1 MPKKTYFYVHKDYE
15 KALNRKLTLILLLC
29 FGILVPSSGQERP
42 GFIKR
47 IVDRILAP
55 SPQLDSAYIYQ
66 PRPHWNVSLSNS
78 LRQIGAFQTN
88 EFEVGGEHVT
98 LNSSLQE
105 RLYKGIGINAGYG
118 SLQLGYGREIG
129 RKSAEYNKSNSFAY
143 SVAGVSINVDY
154 YNLRQPMSYKLTTA
168 LPENA
173 IFEES
178 SGTSEYPG
186 QMKVLSVTTFYAL
199 NHKTFLYSSVYS
211 GHKIQRRSAGSWVI
225 SGKYLQGEIKA
236 DPKEKLSDLV
246 YGLTRHATSQASLGA
261 GYSYNFVLYHR
272 QPGAASDL
280 KGLRNLTVNVT
291 AIPMLTLYDRHYST
305 RYILDPKTGDYT
317 SRETRPLNSTMRF
330 NYFTNVGASYSWD
343 RFYLSLAANYDIFTF
358 KGTTKVFDST
368 TATDIKTTGHF
379 NKWSTVLQ
387 FNVKF

>member
-1 MPKKTYFYVHKDYE
+1 M
-15 KALNRKLTLILLLC
+15 ALNRKFTLILLLC
-29 FGILVPSSGQERP
+29 CGILVPCTGQEKP

-55 SPQLDSAYIYQ
+55 SPKLDSAYIYQ

-78 LRQIGAFQTN
+78 LRQTGVFQTN
-88 EFEVGGEHVT
+88 EFQVGQDLVT

-118 SLQLGYGREIG
+118 SLVLGYGREVG

-143 SVAGVSINVDY
+143 SVAGVSINVDFY
-154 YNLRQPMSYKLTTA
+154 DIRQLMNYKLTSTIPGSSD
-168 LPENA
+168 L
-173 IFEES
+173 EES
-178 SGTSEYPG
+178 NGVSEYPG
-186 QMKVLSVTTFYAL
+186 RMKILAVTTFYAL

-211 GHKIQRRSAGSWVI
+211 GHKIQRRPAGSWVI
-225 SGKYLQGEIKA
+225 SGKYLQGEVKA

-246 YGLTRHATSQASLGA
+246 FGLTRHATAQASLGA
-261 GYSYNFVLYHR
+261 GYSYNFVPYHR
-272 QPGAASDL
+272 QPGPQSEL
-280 KGLRNLTVNVT
+280 KGLRNVTINVT

-305 RYILDPKTGDYT
+305 RYVLDPKTGEYA
-317 SRETRPLNSTMRF
+317 SQETRPLNSTLRF
-330 NYFTNVGASYSWD
+330 NYFTQVGASYSWD

-358 KGTTKVFDST
+358 KGTTKIFDST
-368 TATDIKTTGHF
+368 TAMDIKTAGHF
-379 NKWSTVLQ
+379 NKWSTVLK